1 MLRDWTLHLKVT
13 IERDARTAVYLQIAN
28 ALISEIQRGRLPT
41 GSVLPGSRELADVL
55 EVNRKTIVNAYE
67 ELIAQGWLMAN
78 GTKGTFVS
86 VDLPTRPTAAEWA
99 PLSSKRRPSGRQFPH
114 LITAPDIPAFSPHT
128 ALISLDDGIPDTRLF
143 PAASFARAYRTALMD
158 AGRRGRL
165 SYGDPR
171 GSFRLREAISKML
184 NLERGLAT
192 TQDNICLTRG
202 SQMAIY
208 LTARIMIKRGDA
220 MIVEDLTYPPARE
233 AFLSAGAEIVRLR
246 LDQNGADMDHLEEVC
261 RHHRVRAIYLT
272 PHHQFPTTL
281 ALRPDRRMRLLSLAR
296 RFGFAVIEDDYDH
309 EFHFQHQ
316 PALPLASVDPSNV
329 LYIGSMSK
337 LLAPSLRLGYL
348 AGPEAL
354 VERAAAEIM
363 LLDRQGDQA
372 TEHAAAEL
380 IDAGEVRRHARR
392 ALGIYADRRDRLSTM
407 LAAELGGSIR
417 FRVPDGGLAFWL
429 TFQDEGQLDQ
439 LEERAQALGLQF
451 LPSRIFSGLTD
462 GPRGIRMGFA
472 ALDEIEMREAVHR
485 LRAALD
491 ASN

>member
-1 MLRDWTLHLKVT
+1 
-13 IERDARTAVYLQIAN
+13 
-28 ALISEIQRGRLPT
+28 
-41 GSVLPGSRELADVL
+41 
-55 EVNRKTIVNAYE
+55 
-67 ELIAQGWLMAN
+67 
-78 GTKGTFVS
+78 
-86 VDLPTRPTAAEWA
+86 
-99 PLSSKRRPSGRQFPH
+99 
-114 LITAPDIPAFSPHT
+114 
-128 ALISLDDGIPDTRLF
+128 
-143 PAASFARAYRTALMD
+143 
-158 AGRRGRL
+158 
-165 SYGDPR
+165 
-171 GSFRLREAISKML
+171 
-184 NLERGLAT
+184 
-192 TQDNICLTRG
+192 
-202 SQMAIY
+202 
-208 LTARIMIKRGDA
+208 
-220 MIVEDLTYPPARE
+220 
-233 AFLSAGAEIVRLR
+233 
-246 LDQNGADMDHLEEVC
+246 
-261 RHHRVRAIYLT
+261 
-272 PHHQFPTTL
+272 
-281 ALRPDRRMRLLSLAR
+281 
-296 RFGFAVIEDDYDH
+296 
-309 EFHFQHQ
+309 
-316 PALPLASVDPSNV
+316 
-329 LYIGSMSK
+329 
-337 LLAPSLRLGYL
+337 LRLGYL

-392 ALGIYADRRDRLSTM
+392 ALGIYADRRGRLSTM